1 MHNFIKLF
9 FIFFIAIF
17 GGSFVYAKDCSKFA
31 IQNPYDPGDGAKGM
45 LDCLEKQNQYLGQ
58 AIEELIENTLKMNE
72 KNLKDLR
79 AASKPTPKGPAV
91 GYNGQSG
98 EVFVNGFRFDV
109 DDEISALKSRD
120 YLHYPWKNL
129 PAGFYQMTP
138 DEYGGYIKSIKNGR
152 RPKNAFRKAQA
163 KLKNAPNFWEC
174 ILKEMQD
181 VDNDLVAKRINNACR
196 EKAPNRTSKD
206 LSSMFG
212 MKTDDECIVQY
223 ARNSSSKFAVS
234 QIKKSCQMLYPIN

>member
-1 MHNFIKLF
+1 MRYFLKCAL
-9 FIFFIAIF
+9 IFLISIF
-17 GGSFVYAKDCSKFA
+17 GVSLAYAEDCSKFGV
-31 IQNPYDPGDGAKGM
+31 QNPYEPDDGGKAM
-45 LDCLEKQNQYLGQ
+45 LDCFKRQNQFLDQSIKEIY
-58 AIEELIENTLKMNE
+58 ENTLEEFKVE
-72 KNLKDLR
+72 PLP
-79 AASKPTPKGPAV
+79 KPTPMGPAV

-109 DDEISALKSRD
+109 DDETSALKSLD
-120 YLHYPWKNL
+120 YLDYPRKNL

-138 DEYGGYIKSIKNGR
+138 DAYGRYIKSIKNGT

-163 KLKNAPNFWEC
+163 RLKNAPNFWEC

-181 VDNDLVAKRINNACR
+181 VDNDLVAKKINNACR

-212 MKTDDECIVQY
+212 IKTDDECIVQY
-223 ARNSSSKFAVS
+223 ARNSSSKFAAS
-234 QIKKSCQMLYPIN
+234 QIKRSCQMLYPIN

>member
-1 MHNFIKLF
+1 MSYFLKFVLVSFIS
-9 FIFFIAIF
+9 IF
-17 GGSFVYAKDCSKFA
+17 GASLAYAEDCSTLSV
-31 IQNPYDPGDGAKGM
+31 QNPYEPDDGGKAM
-45 LDCLEKQNQYLGQ
+45 LDCFKRQNQFLDRS
-58 AIEELIENTLKMNE
+58 IKERI
-72 KNLKDLR
+72 KNLKEFKIEPLP
-79 AASKPTPKGPAV
+79 KPTPKGPAV

-109 DDEISALKSRD
+109 DDETSALKSLD
-120 YLHYPWKNL
+120 YLYSPRKNL

-138 DEYGGYIKSIKNGR
+138 DEYGSYIRSIRNGT

-163 KLKNAPNFWEC
+163 RLKNAPNFWEC

-181 VDNDLVAKRINNACR
+181 VDNDLVAKKISNACR

-212 MKTDDECIVQY
+212 IKTDDECIVRY

-234 QIKKSCQMLYPIN
+234 QIKRSCQMLYPIN